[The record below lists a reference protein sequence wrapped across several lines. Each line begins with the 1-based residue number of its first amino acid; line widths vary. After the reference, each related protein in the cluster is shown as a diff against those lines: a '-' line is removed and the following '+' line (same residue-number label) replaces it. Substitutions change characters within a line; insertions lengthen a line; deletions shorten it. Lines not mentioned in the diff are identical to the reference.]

1 MRGLK
6 RAFKLMK
13 YTYHY
18 QSKDEKFVS
27 LILFAVGMI
36 ALLTCMKDGFNLVM
50 ASPML
55 ALSIAYVGRYY
66 YALTIAHMVG
76 ASGRRKSLSLIIPNL
91 LTVVGVFVGY
101 LLVAAML
108 SVFVHFNPLKAA
120 EYGKS
125 LLEITVI
132 SGALIIFYGFC
143 DKHYWFGVVLI
154 TVVLFSYV
162 AVFPILL
169 RDMDTFLGRPLTLQ
183 WGLVI
188 HGVGLLISTVISCV
202 LRVVLYKVPA
212 MRGKLGKQML
222 HAM

>member
-1 MRGLK
+1 MRELK

-18 QSKDEKFVS
+18 QSKDEKFMS

-36 ALLTCMKDGFNLVM
+36 ALLLCMKDGFNLVM

-55 ALSIAYVGRYY
+55 TLSIAYVGRYY
-66 YALTIAHMVG
+66 YSLTIAHMAG
-76 ASGRRKSLSLIIPNL
+76 ASGLRKNLSLIIPNL
-91 LTVVGVFVGY
+91 LMGVGVFCGY
-101 LLVAAML
+101 LLVVVML
-108 SVFVHFNPLKAA
+108 SVFVHYNPQMSP

-132 SGALIIFYGFC
+132 SGALIIFYGIC
-143 DKHYWFGVVLI
+143 DKHYWIGVVLI
-154 TVVLFSYV
+154 AVVLFLYV
-162 AVFPILL
+162 AAFPILL
-169 RDMDTFLGRPLTLQ
+169 RDVDTFLGRPLTLQ

-188 HGVGLLISTVISCV
+188 HGVTLLISTVISCV
-202 LRVVLYKVPA
+202 LRVVLYKVPG
-212 MRGKLGKQML
+212 MRGRVGKQML

>member
-1 MRGLK
+1 MRELK

-18 QSKDEKFVS
+18 QSKDEKFMP

-36 ALLTCMKDGFNLVM
+36 ALLTCMKNAFNLVM

-55 ALSIAYVGRYY
+55 ALSITYVGRYY
-66 YALTIAHMVG
+66 YSLTIAHMVG
-76 ASGRRKSLSLIIPNL
+76 ASGQRKNLNLVIPNIFMA
-91 LTVVGVFVGY
+91 VGVSFGY
-101 LLVAAML
+101 LFVAVALMI
-108 SVFVHFNPLKAA
+108 FVHFNPQMSS

-132 SGALIIFYGFC
+132 SGALIIFYGIC
-143 DKHYWFGVVLI
+143 DKHYWLGVALI
-154 TVVLFSYV
+154 VIVLFPYV
-162 AVFPILL
+162 VTFPILL
-169 RDMDTFLGRPLTLQ
+169 KDVNTFLGRPLTLQ
-183 WGLVI
+183 WGLII
-188 HGVGLLISTVISCV
+188 HGVGILISTVISCV
-202 LRVVLYKVPA
+202 LRVALYKLPA

>member
-1 MRGLK
+1 MRELK

-18 QSKDEKFVS
+18 QSKDEKFMP
-27 LILFAVGMI
+27 LILFLAGMV
-36 ALLTCMKDGFNLVM
+36 ALLTCMKNAFNLVM

-66 YALTIAHMVG
+66 YALTIAHMAG
-76 ASGRRKSLSLIIPNL
+76 ASGLRKKLSLIIPNL
-91 LTVVGVFVGY
+91 LMVVGVFVGY

-108 SVFVHFNPLKAA
+108 MVFVHFNPQMAP

-132 SGALIIFYGFC
+132 SGVLIIFYGIC

-154 TVVLFSYV
+154 AVVLFPYIV
-162 AVFPILL
+162 ASPILL
-169 RDMDTFLGRPLTLQ
+169 RDVDTFLGRPLTLQ
-183 WGLVI
+183 WGLAVY
-188 HGVGLLISTVISCV
+188 GVGMLISTVISCV
-202 LRVVLYKVPA
+202 LRVVLYKIPA

>member
-1 MRGLK
+1 MRDLK

-18 QSKDEKFVS
+18 QSKDEKYVS
-27 LILFAVGMI
+27 LIMFAVGVI

-66 YALTIAHMVG
+66 YSLTIAHMVG
-76 ASGRRKSLSLIIPNL
+76 ASGGRKSLSVIIPNL
-91 LTVVGVFVGY
+91 LTVVGVFCGY
-101 LLVAAML
+101 LLVAVML
-108 SVFVHFNPLKAA
+108 MVFAHYNPQMSP

-125 LLEITVI
+125 LLEIMVI
-132 SGALIIFYGFC
+132 SGALIIFYGIC
-143 DKHYWFGVVLI
+143 DKYYWFGVVLVA
-154 TVVLFSYV
+154 VVLFSYI

-169 RDMDTFLGRPLTLQ
+169 RDMDTFLGRPLNLQ
-183 WGLVI
+183 WGLVVY
-188 HGVGLLISTVISCV
+188 GLALLISTVISCV

-222 HAM
+222 HSM

>member
-1 MRGLK
+1 MRDLK

-18 QSKDEKFVS
+18 QSKDEKFMP

-36 ALLTCMKDGFNLVM
+36 ALLTCMKNAFNLVM

-76 ASGRRKSLSLIIPNL
+76 ASGQRKNLSLIIPNL
-91 LTVVGVFVGY
+91 LMVVGVFCGY

-108 SVFVHFNPLKAA
+108 TIFVHYNPQMSS

-143 DKHYWFGVVLI
+143 DKHYWFGVILI
-154 TVVLFSYV
+154 AMVLFPYV
-162 AVFPILL
+162 VAFPILL
-169 RDMDTFLGRPLTLQ
+169 RDMDTFLGRPLNLQ

-188 HGVGLLISTVISCV
+188 HGVGLLISTVISCI
-202 LRVVLYKVPA
+202 LRVVIYKVPA